1 MDSKELTKLN
11 ILKRLSPGT
20 GLREGLDDILR
31 GKHGA
36 LIVIGNPA
44 VANLFEGGFRVNCKF
59 NSKRLA
65 ELAKMDGAIILSEDF
80 KKILYANTFLV
91 PDRTLSTIE
100 TGTRHQAAERT
111 AKQIN
116 GLVIAVSERREK
128 ITVYYKNSKFSVQ
141 PSTELLRRATETLQI
156 LEKQRE
162 VFDELISNLNVL
174 EVTNLV
180 SVSDVCSMLQ
190 RMEIIKKMADIINE
204 YIVALGREGIIVRMR
219 MKELVKGINKEKEFI
234 IKDYGI
240 RNNKLKQFFEL
251 NFENL
256 LGADNVASILF
267 GDSSETSISPKGY
280 RILNKT
286 SLNET
291 EIDNLMN
298 NFKNFEEILDK
309 DDGKIKQVLGE
320 KTDVFQKEIAKLREQ
335 IMIGKKI

>member
-1 MDSKELTKLN
+1 MEQKDLTKLN

-234 IKDYGI
+234 IQDYDI
-240 RNNKLKQFFEL
+240 KNNKLKQFFEL

-286 SLNET
+286 SLNEP